1 MVWAVISAYTPI
13 VRQDKVIVILAIAL
27 PIAAVAASLFL
38 YRLRGIHPFWY
49 GFIEIAVGLIVLIFT
64 FVPTTHY
71 LASDSQT
78 FFEWGVTKLIGVM
91 AGVYIIIRGLDNMD
105 RDLPASW
112 RPVWDRIFPK
122 QKRGTD

>member
-1 MVWAVISAYTPI
+1 
-13 VRQDKVIVILAIAL
+13 VILAIAL

-78 FFEWGVTKLIGVM
+78 FFERGVTKLIGVM
-91 AGVYIIIRGLDNMD
+91 AGVYIIIRGLDNAAIASTCCFML
-105 RDLPASW
+105 RSFSSATTIVLMRISSVPAIS
-112 RPVWDRIFPK
+112 RC
-122 QKRGTD
+122 